1 MTWPTDVRVF
11 DLWPLAT
18 ANVCDHAARAGR
30 RATCGRVAAGR
41 PARARGR
48 RRPRPSRLWRRGP
61 PAPVA
66 RPGISST
73 SAPNRPP
80 LAPQALKQFL
90 RHSGHRSTWM
100 SPSYR
105 QPPATIQEPVCCHR
119 VGVELGPRHLAD
131 SSPRGDSGRD
141 AGGLWSDLRHVAVFV
156 GDDRVRGAA
165 ADPGDGLPGS
175 ICAAHSF
182 YRSTTWAGS

>member
-1 MTWPTDVRVF
+1 MAPSHCERLRSCSSRRPKGNVRS
-11 DLWPLAT
+11 
-18 ANVCDHAARAGR
+18 CGR
-30 RATCGRVAAGR
+30 RETRTSQ
-41 PARARGR
+41 GR

-105 QPPATIQEPVCCHR
+105 QPPATIQEPVCCCRR

-141 AGGLWSDLRHVAVFV
+141 AGGLWSDPRHVAVAV

-165 ADPGDGLPGS
+165 ADPGDGLPGLDLRRPQL
-175 ICAAHSF
+175 HLH
-182 YRSTTWAGS
+182 TTLTGS